1 MPCVWYLPCVALS
14 RYLGIDVEEDAD
26 LLYIAEWALTAP
38 VPEGWT
44 VHLDTEGHE
53 FFHNA
58 ATNQSTYE
66 HPMDEHYRQVWAG
79 VEFPDLGV
87 FAEECVMWRE

>member
-1 MPCVWYLPCVALS
+1 MDTDA
-14 RYLGIDVEEDAD
+14 DAD

-44 VHLDTEGHE
+44 VHLDSEGHE
-53 FFHNA
+53 FFFNA

-66 HPMDEHYRQVWAG
+66 HPMDEHYRQYYLKKREEKLAG
-79 VEFPDLGV
+79 KTRAPRQAIRV
-87 FAEECVMWRE
+87 